1 MSKWIFATALIMM
14 QSAALSQTLPMNYK
28 SADIQQIIEDY
39 SKATGQSILLDPGV
53 RGRVTMLNSKPL
65 SYEEAFNEISSALAI
80 HGYAI
85 SKQGN
90 STLVQPARTI
100 QRSLIEVTTQ
110 LPELKPERMVTWIR
124 QLNHIS
130 SDDVLM
136 QFRNVTSKD
145 GDINSVASKNQLII
159 TDWASNIHR
168 FAKVLE
174 TVDQPTKTNVAK
186 IVEQSKSQRLARKS
200 VPFRPTE
207 MPIKSKPVEPPTAPT
222 EKQ

>member
-28 SADIQQIIEDY
+28 SEDIQKIIEDY
-39 SKATGQSILLDPGV
+39 SAVTGQKFILDPGV
-53 RGRVTMLNSKPL
+53 RGRVTILNSKPVSFEDAL
-65 SYEEAFNEISSALAI
+65 NEISSALAI

-85 SKQGN
+85 SQQGTT
-90 STLVQPARTI
+90 SVVQPARQT
-100 QRSLIEVTTQ
+100 QRSLIEVTNR

-130 SDDVLM
+130 SDDVLT

-174 TVDQPTKTNVAK
+174 QVDQPTKTNVMK
-186 IVEQSKSQRLARKS
+186 IIEQSKSQRLARKTG
-200 VPFRPTE
+200 PLRPTE
-207 MPIKSKPVEPPTAPT
+207 MPIKSKPVEPPTAPS